1 MKPFKLTFM
10 TALLALLAFST
21 ITQVAYAE
29 ETTTEKIKVKAHDA
43 KRAIRK
49 SANRV
54 EEIICMKGDVKCAS
68 MKMKNRTL
76 EAKDATVDGV
86 KEIKNKID

>member
-1 MKPFKLTFM
+1 MKSMTVMLLGTFFIM
-10 TALLALLAFST
+10 SSY
-21 ITQVAYAE
+21 TQMAYAE

-49 SANRV
+49 GANRV
-54 EEIICMKGDVKCAS
+54 EETVCMKGDIKCTS